1 MATEIVLSSPL
12 SYFLVDQTHPLYK
25 LASTKVVRPWFI
37 VWDGG
42 LYILLECLHD
52 LLKYIAKYGAGCV
65 LNVNLLLYLIILQ
78 LLFKILHCS
87 YPVVCL
93 WETLLVLSLVL
104 LWLLSEFI
112 YMDCRG
118 LKIWEN
124 LPTLWKWRCCLQI
137 QMFVC
142 QT

>member
-1 MATEIVLSSPL
+1 M
-12 SYFLVDQTHPLYK
+12 H
-25 LASTKVVRPWFI
+25 
-37 VWDGG
+37 
-42 LYILLECLHD
+42 

-112 YMDCRG
+112 YMDCQG
-118 LKIWEN
+118 LKTWEN
-124 LPTLWKWRCCLQI
+124 LPTL
-137 QMFVC
+137 
-142 QT
+142 